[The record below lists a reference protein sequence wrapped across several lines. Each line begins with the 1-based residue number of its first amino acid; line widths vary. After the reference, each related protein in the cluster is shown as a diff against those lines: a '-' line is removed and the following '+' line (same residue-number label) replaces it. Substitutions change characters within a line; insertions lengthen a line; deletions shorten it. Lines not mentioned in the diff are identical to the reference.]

1 MQQKISC
8 NLEMAVTLMKF
19 HQDNMQTTERLLIEK
34 YAIPNTDI
42 SLINHKIFE
51 KLSTYCNT
59 LHFKSTMVLWNTF
72 HKLAAQ
78 EANVLKQQ
86 MSKNFGLSEKGF
98 SEMCSA
104 LRQGNEELFEQVFL
118 HHFKDCIHYLMN
130 NYNLNHEDAYD
141 ASMDT
146 LIQFR
151 KKLID
156 GKIRYGNVRFLF
168 TKMASQVYIKS
179 KNKLKRVDGLTYDAE
194 SNINEEEL
202 VVLEKAIEDLGE
214 ECQDLLKLNFYEKM
228 TIAEIA
234 TLKDRNAATLRKTK
248 QRCLFKLKN
257 LFAKHNY

>member
-1 MQQKISC
+1 MN
-8 NLEMAVTLMKF
+8 NL
-19 HQDNMQTTERLLIEK
+19 HQNIVVATAIIRFEQEYMLKAEK
-34 YAIPNTDI
+34 MLRDRYRVPHSD
-42 SLINHKIFE
+42 SMLYVHKIFD
-51 KLSTYCNT
+51 KLRTYSYKMAN
-59 LHFKSTMVLWNTF
+59 LGDIVLWNTF

-98 SEMCSA
+98 TEMCAA

-118 HHFKDCIHYLMN
+118 HHFKDCITYLMN
-130 NYNLNHEDAYD
+130 NYKMSYEDAYD

-151 KKLID
+151 KKIIE
-156 GKIRYGNVRFLF
+156 GKIGYGNVRFLF
-168 TKMASQVYIKS
+168 TKMASQIYIKS

-194 SNINEEEL
+194 SNINEAEL
-202 VVLEKAIEDLGE
+202 VVLEKAIDDLGE

-234 TLKDRNAATLRKTK
+234 KLKDKNAASLRKTK